1 MRVGNR
7 EFKIKRIKQYQVA
20 GNLFGTTIECTGDTA
35 PIWVDTFMPI
45 TDTGISALEGQM
57 CYLGKFEKANGNVF
71 MRLVLRDIIPFIE
84 KE

>member
-7 EFKIKRIKQYQVA
+7 EFKIKRIEQQHVA
-20 GNLFGTTIECTGDTA
+20 GGMFGTVIECTGDNA
-35 PIWVDTFMPI
+35 PIWVDTYMPI
-45 TDTGISALEGQM
+45 TDTGISALEGRM

-71 MRLVLRDIIPFIE
+71 MRLVLRDVIPSIE

>member
-7 EFKIKRIKQYQVA
+7 EFKIKRIEQYHVA
-20 GNLFGTTIECTGDTA
+20 SNLFGTVIECTGDTA

-45 TDTGISALEGQM
+45 TDTGISALEGQV

-71 MRLVLRDIIPFIE
+71 MRLVLRDVIPFIE